1 MASSY
6 KNQQLSFAFIIGI
19 VLAQVCGA
27 AVVKFSDAPLSQ
39 VVELYSKETGK
50 NVFVDEGVQQQ
61 RKVTAHLKDMK
72 MDKAF
77 DIVQKTIGLESTT
90 VGTNT
95 VLLYPPEK
103 SQRYAEPK
111 AFVLKTPAG
120 VDTKWLLG
128 TLNGLFPN
136 VRTSISQDPKSIVLY
151 GTETEIKKV
160 KELSRTL
167 PKILTQQGFLPM
179 SESQAKDIQK
189 ELAIDEALVEPSPIG
204 LTIQGSPSSVRKTHA
219 EIRKWQKR
227 TNWGKTVFTPLYLDS
242 QKIMKAAEAAKGRT
256 GVSDLGGTGSILI
269 EGPKADREEL
279 LAILSR
285 LDIQSRRRRKAMILG
300 EIKPDAAKEA
310 MKGFGVEPFGDR
322 KMVLVGRNSDVED
335 AASLLD
341 SLGQKKQQV
350 LIQFRLAEITK
361 TRLKTLGI
369 DLNKNSY
376 SYDEI
381 KSYHPNDTLPLLLR
395 ALNEGN
401 NGRIL
406 AEPNIQ
412 VIEGEEARVTIGDRI
427 PLEVAATAQTDAGST
442 LKLNTQLTWVDVGIK
457 MTIRNVAVNPD
468 GSIRMGLKGEVSSV
482 ISTTKQGYPQIRTR
496 EAESMLRVNNGG
508 YVIMGGLINQED
520 RKNRH
525 SIPLI
530 GGIPLFGELAQS
542 RDRQKTATEIIMI
555 VTARIT
561 EE

>member
-1 MASSY
+1 M
-6 KNQQLSFAFIIGI
+6 
-19 VLAQVCGA
+19 
-27 AVVKFSDAPLSQ
+27 VKFSDAPLSQ

>member
-1 MASSY
+1 M
-6 KNQQLSFAFIIGI
+6 
-19 VLAQVCGA
+19 
-27 AVVKFSDAPLSQ
+27 VKFSDAPLSQ

-160 KELSRTL
+160 KELS
-167 PKILTQQGFLPM
+167 
-179 SESQAKDIQK
+179 
-189 ELAIDEALVEPSPIG
+189 IDEALGEPSPIG